1 MKEHLGYHPT
11 LCLRVLKCSFSLA
24 RTDGRMRRLSF
35 GITSSSP
42 SYRHNLFSIN
52 TNIYSNRCFLI
63 NRKSREPDPLNTR
76 RIDPIRRKEKEIE
89 KRIVFYSA
97 IRRGLFAALST
108 CSSSR
113 SASADAKSVG
123 EIIGIQC
130 LPPPVPSAPNR

>member
-1 MKEHLGYHPT
+1 MFFDQPE
-11 LCLRVLKCSFSLA
+11 
-24 RTDGRMRRLSF
+24 
-35 GITSSSP
+35 ITGAGPPKHSP
-42 SYRHNLFSIN
+42 DRSDSKKRKR
-52 TNIYSNRCFLI
+52 NR
-63 NRKSREPDPLNTR
+63 
-76 RIDPIRRKEKEIE
+76 